1 MPPAVSPSVIKKN
14 REYELFVLQ
23 KLIPHFT
30 IRAIKALEDL
40 RDEGVIDAGEFK
52 AWVKPD
58 YYKQINNQIYR
69 VVSSFRQVV
78 TSEKIPLDQVRLDRP
93 VTQTYE
99 NYIF

>member
-1 MPPAVSPSVIKKN
+1 MPAAVSPSVIKKS
-14 REYELFVLQ
+14 REFELFVLQ

-40 RDEGVIDAGEFK
+40 RDEGVIDADEFK

-78 TSEKIPLDQVRLDRP
+78 TSEKIPLEQVRLDRP
-93 VTQTYE
+93 VTLTYE